1 MERKEPTLSG
11 ANHERDEAPERSSP
25 ADRTVDRNSVADR
38 NESAYDEPRAS
49 RASSSSSYA
58 PPPAQSNT
66 LAAVALV
73 IGLAG
78 VAGAGFLAMKFME
91 AQEIIA
97 KDAARITEL
106 ENQLNVTSSES
117 TQSVTAL
124 GINLQKIDGE
134 VKKLWDVSKKTTSD
148 YTDKI
153 SAVSKS
159 VDGARSEINNLKS
172 DAGSIKQDVLSHKA
186 SIDELAPR
194 LENTEKAIAENRK
207 KITDTAASVSAMLN
221 QVKSAEGLA
230 SRITKAEEA
239 IDAIDDN
246 RRTINR
252 DLLDIKQQLNEKK

>member
-11 ANHERDEAPERSSP
+11 ANHEREEALDRSSP
-25 ADRTVDRNSVADR
+25 VDRTVDRNSSFAER

-49 RASSSSSYA
+49 RASSSSYT

-73 IGLAG
+73 VGLVG
-78 VAGAGFLAMKFME
+78 VAGAGFLGMKFME

-97 KDAARITEL
+97 KDAARITQL

-124 GINLQKIDGE
+124 GINLQKVDSE

-159 VDGARSEINNLKS
+159 LDGARSEINNLKG

-230 SRITKAEEA
+230 ARITKAEEA

-246 RRTINR
+246 RRTINK
-252 DLLDIKQQLNEKK
+252 DLLQIKQQLGVKN

>member
-11 ANHERDEAPERSSP
+11 ANQERDEAPERISS
-25 ADRTVDRNSVADR
+25 DRTDNS
-38 NESAYDEPRAS
+38 YDEPRVTRTPA
-49 RASSSSSYA
+49 AYTA
-58 PPPAQSNT
+58 PPPAQSSNT

-78 VAGAGFLAMKFME
+78 VAGAGFLGMKFME
-91 AQEIIA
+91 AQKTIE
-97 KDAARITEL
+97 KDAARITQL

-124 GINLQKIDGE
+124 GINLQKVDGE

-159 VDGARSEINNLKS
+159 LDGAKSEINNLKG
-172 DAGSIKQDVLSHKA
+172 DTNSIKQDVLSHKA